1 MKPRNYFLPIAAVVL
16 IVLTNAVALGGVAW
30 NRAGAV
36 ESQLVLSQRELRLP
50 FRVFDRENSG
60 LALALN
66 WRVAIA
72 PEKDAGYRGYYS
84 GGAPEWLD
92 KAKMESLGFDMT
104 PNEAGRSRSNDRSL
118 SRDVLLVLELD
129 GEAYRQSL
137 EWARQHLVSE
147 EAKFAAM
154 PDGNEKKNRLKN
166 AGDELAREENESSR
180 LFVVDAGLDAAGLRG
195 KHPDRTRYAIV
206 RGQVRPVWHDARTA
220 SAARGH
226 VSNVSIAAINVPYVY
241 RNLFAETSGKEK
253 FTVGVAFGQRL
264 EPWVTQLE
272 VAAR

>member
-1 MKPRNYFLPIAAVVL
+1 MKSRNYFLPIAAVVL

-30 NRAGAV
+30 NRAGET

-50 FRVFDRENSG
+50 FRGLNRENSG
-60 LALALN
+60 LVFDLD
-66 WRVAIA
+66 WRVAT
-72 PEKDAGYRGYYS
+72 PPGKDGSYHGYYRG
-84 GGAPEWLD
+84 GALEWLD

-104 PNEAGRSRSNDRSL
+104 PPEGRNSRLNNQGL
-118 SRDVLLVLELD
+118 SREVLLVLELD

-154 PDGNEKKNRLKN
+154 PDGNEKTNRLKN
-166 AGDELAREENESSR
+166 AADQLSLEETESSR
-180 LFVVDAGLDAAGLRG
+180 LFVIDAGLDVASLRN
-195 KHPDRTRYAIV
+195 KYPDRTRHAIV
-206 RGQVRPVWHDARTA
+206 RGQVRPAWPDDRSGNVV
-220 SAARGH
+220 RGH
-226 VSNVSIAAINVPYVY
+226 VSDVSIAAINVPHIY

-253 FTVGVAFGQRL
+253 FTVRLAFGQRL